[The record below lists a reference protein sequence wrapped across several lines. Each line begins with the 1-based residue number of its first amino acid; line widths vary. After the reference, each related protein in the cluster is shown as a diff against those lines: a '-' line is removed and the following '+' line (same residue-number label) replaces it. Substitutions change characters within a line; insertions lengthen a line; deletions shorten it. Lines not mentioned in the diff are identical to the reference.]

1 MPSPKITFNAD
12 LVDDFARRKGV
23 LFLGAGVS
31 ASSSPR
37 DGGTAIPTW
46 STFLEGATKQLKNN
60 QLKKTV
66 TGFIQAKDFLFAAEI
81 LKDELGKSW
90 ETLLTREFGRA
101 ADASSLHSALLA
113 LNQRITITT
122 NFDKILD
129 AALMNRGSA
138 IHYPTVVQRIDA
150 SVFRILR
157 DEKDYIVK
165 VHGTIDDMTTLIF
178 TKSEYIERAY
188 GNWAYSEFL
197 TALLLTHTFLFVGFS
212 MSDPAVSLAV
222 ELYAHRYRDGRP
234 HYIVLPDPVPE
245 SVKSI
250 SKRVRKLYIITYDP
264 KDRHKAL
271 PRLIEKLCKEV
282 QSRAKELA
290 LAAVSAS
297 GTPSGGLTR
306 KTPSAISSGSRSRR

>member
-1 MPSPKITFNAD
+1 MPSPKTTFNAD

-31 ASSSPR
+31 ASSNPR

-46 STFLEGATKQLKNN
+46 SAFLASATQQLKSS
-60 QLKKTV
+60 QLKRTV

-81 LKDELGKSW
+81 LKEEMGKSW
-90 ETLLTREFGRA
+90 DALLTREFGRA
-101 ADASSLHSALLA
+101 ADASSLHSALLD
-113 LNQRITITT
+113 LNQRIIITT

-129 AALMNRGSA
+129 AALMNRGA
-138 IHYPTVVQRIDA
+138 VVNYPIAVSKIDA

-157 DEKDYIVK
+157 DDRDYIIK
-165 VHGTIDDMTTLIF
+165 VHGTIDDIATLIF

-234 HYIVLPDPVPE
+234 HYIVLPEPVPE
-245 SVKSI
+245 SVKNI
-250 SKRVRKLYIITYDP
+250 SKKVRKLYAITYDP
-264 KDRHKAL
+264 KNKHKAL
-271 PRLIEKLCKEV
+271 PRLIEKLCEEV
-282 QSRAKELA
+282 QFRTKELA
-290 LAAVSAS
+290 SAAVSGS
-297 GTPSGGLTR
+297 GTPPSTPTKRRRRAVAAGG
-306 KTPSAISSGSRSRR
+306 AGRR